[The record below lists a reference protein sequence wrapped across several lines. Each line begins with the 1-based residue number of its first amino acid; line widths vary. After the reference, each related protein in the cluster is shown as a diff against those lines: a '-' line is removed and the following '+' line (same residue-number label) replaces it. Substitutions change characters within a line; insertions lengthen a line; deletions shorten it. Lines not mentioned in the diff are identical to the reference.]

1 MKQDPFKDLKK
12 CFHGVIDQREL
23 FNRVIIYP
31 NSLGGYCSIYT
42 NGEIECDAVLTS
54 LQFDAII
61 KLREMI
67 RV

>member
-1 MKQDPFKDLKK
+1 MKQDLFKDLKK
-12 CFHGVIDQREL
+12 CFHNFIDQREL
-23 FNRVIIYP
+23 FKRVIIYP

-42 NGEIECDAVLTS
+42 NGEIECDAVLTA
-54 LQFDAII
+54 LQVDEII

>member
-12 CFHGVIDQREL
+12 CFHNVIDQREL

-31 NSLGGYCSIYT
+31 NELGGYCSIYT

-54 LQFDAII
+54 LQVDEII